1 MGDFDYHPLL
11 YKVKNSIDLYL
22 GKMKYQN
29 KEVYLEFVIVMLIIV
44 FYLSVIKLTT
54 SSLVPTHP
62 DFANPT
68 WDHHWYIEM
77 ASNPIVVLKQTINA
91 PYCYRILMP
100 ILVWLMPFDLTLNF
114 QILTMLFLF
123 FSGLILYIILKES
136 YSKIL
141 SLAGLTLF
149 YTSPWIAKFLIYD
162 FWLTDSIT
170 FFFILLC
177 FFAII
182 KSNTILYCV
191 SLFLGV
197 LSKEIMLFTI
207 PVFLISEYIK
217 MNQKGLFK
225 KRYILRCLSAILPGF
240 IIYIVIRIIIRQ
252 PNIEYIS
259 IFPFDLREITRFI
272 LTLSIPIYY
281 YVYTF
286 STWGIICTI
295 FPLANKKSI
304 LLTWLKQ
311 YGVFIGLIYCQLLIA
326 ADNERI
332 LIAGFFPII
341 LLTVSGFERVC
352 IKKNI
357 SQLYFMALCIICF
370 IMNIIIGPIFSLF
383 IRF

>member
-1 MGDFDYHPLL
+1 
-11 YKVKNSIDLYL
+11 
-22 GKMKYQN
+22 MKYQN
-29 KEVYLEFVIVMLIIV
+29 KEFYLEFVIIMLIIV
-44 FYLSVIKLTT
+44 IYLSVIMLTT
-54 SSLVPTHP
+54 PSLVPSHP

-77 ASNPIVVLKQTINA
+77 ANSPIVVFKETINA

-100 ILVWLMPFDLTLNF
+100 FLIWLMPFDLTLNF
-114 QILTMLFLF
+114 QILTMSCLLS
-123 FSGLILYIILKES
+123 SGLILYIILKES

-149 YTSPWIAKFLIYD
+149 YSFNWTARFLIYD
-162 FWLTDSIT
+162 FWLVDSMA
-170 FFFILLC
+170 FLFLLLC
-177 FFAII
+177 FLAIV
-182 KSNTILYCV
+182 KSNIMLYSV

-207 PVFLISEYIK
+207 PVLLISEYMKI
-217 MNQKGLFK
+217 NERSNFK
-225 KRYILRCLSAILPGF
+225 KCYVLRCLYAILPGI

-252 PNIEYIS
+252 PNSGYIS
-259 IFPFDLREITRFI
+259 LFPFDLGEINRFI
-272 LTLSIPIYY
+272 LTLSNPVYY
-281 YVYTF
+281 YFYTL

-295 FPLANKKSI
+295 FPLVNKKSI

-332 LIAGFFPII
+332 LIAGFFPVIF
-341 LLTVSGFERVC
+341 LTVSGIERVS

-357 SQLYFMALCIICF
+357 NQSYFMALCIISF
-370 IMNIIIGPIFSLF
+370 VMNIIIRPLISLF
-383 IRF
+383 IKF